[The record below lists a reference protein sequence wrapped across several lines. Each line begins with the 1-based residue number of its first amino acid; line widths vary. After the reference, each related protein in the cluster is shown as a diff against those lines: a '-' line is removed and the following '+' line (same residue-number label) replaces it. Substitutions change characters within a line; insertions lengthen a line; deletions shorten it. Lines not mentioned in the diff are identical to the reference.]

1 MSFSEGINTFVYWMI
16 DYDLKQVTP
25 LDFSSFQPS
34 FILNFSELSASPAW
48 NTEQK
53 PPLQLV
59 STNQMLYVERGDLI
73 LYVGEEKFIP
83 KAPCLIFLPPA
94 KPYSI
99 LSTGQDIM
107 LYLVP
112 FSLNFLHQL
121 DNCLPGQLHFYR
133 RILSLIAQKK
143 YLIPLTQAQ
152 AEPIEAAASQWP
164 PYSQPGCSTLR
175 LAVVIRLISL
185 LLEYGLIPS
194 SPAPAAK
201 SIPLQVTEQVT
212 SCPEQQYSVQQFAQ
226 FFYLSANNLQKK
238 FKQETGMTLMNFINS
253 IKMAMAQRIMTDTT
267 PKKTAR
273 QLGYSDFSYFCKLFK
288 RAFHE
293 NPAHYYTR
301 NVEWRKNRKK
311 Y

>member
-1 MSFSEGINTFVYWMI
+1 M
-16 DYDLKQVTP
+16 
-25 LDFSSFQPS
+25 
-34 FILNFSELSASPAW
+34 
-48 NTEQK
+48 
-53 PPLQLV
+53 
-59 STNQMLYVERGDLI
+59 
-73 LYVGEEKFIP
+73 
-83 KAPCLIFLPPA
+83 
-94 KPYSI
+94 
-99 LSTGQDIM
+99 
-107 LYLVP
+107 
-112 FSLNFLHQL
+112 
-121 DNCLPGQLHFYR
+121 
-133 RILSLIAQKK
+133 IAQEK